1 VKFEIE
7 DLKSMNGL
15 LVNGRVVKKAVLRF
29 ASLQLLLK
37 KNVLLYH
44 SRLLSNSSGDVIVFG
59 GARERADGEIVSE
72 PLSDLHYK
80 FLLPEVPELLSQSL
94 STFL

>member
-1 VKFEIE
+1 
-7 DLKSMNGL
+7 MNGL

-29 ASLQLLLK
+29 ASLQLLLNM
-37 KNVLLYH
+37 NVLYH